1 MSFWRCDIAKI
12 RYSTAF
18 SAILASFQLNMPD
31 FDGDTEVV
39 IFNTLICNR
48 YTSILAKMRVQS
60 APDGEAL
67 SRYGIFLHF
76 QPF

>member
-1 MSFWRCDIAKI
+1 MEKMNYSRFMDKI
-12 RYSTAF
+12 
-18 SAILASFQLNMPD
+18 QLKMPD

-48 YTSILAKMRVQS
+48 YTLIPAKMRGQS
-60 APDGEAL
+60 APEDVAL
-67 SRYGIFLHF
+67 SSYGIFPYF